1 MPISPRRTGVWRS
14 SSGRAESAVREAVGH
29 LSELDPQAHI
39 VVHCRSGSR
48 SANHAI
54 LSDRLRAALA
64 AIDAANGG
72 DPHTILLRGERRPKE
87 LAHAELV
94 SEWIEKLAPGASEA
108 LRIAGRA
115 HHLRRW
121 VIPRADYPQGREGY
135 LRWRRALHDFHAE
148 QTAAI
153 LDACGYDAALI
164 RRVSD
169 LLHKRGL
176 ARRESEAQVLEDA
189 LCLVFLETQYR
200 EIAERLSEE
209 KLLDVTAKTLRKM
222 SERAKAL
229 ALELPLDARD
239 AATIRRAAGL
249 SIPLAKE
256 SFRGRS

>member
-1 MPISPRRTGVWRS
+1 VT
-14 SSGRAESAVREAVGH
+14 
-29 LSELDPQAHI
+29 D
-39 VVHCRSGSR
+39 
-48 SANHAI
+48 
-54 LSDRLRAALA
+54 DRLRGALA
-64 AIDAANGG
+64 AIDAANAG
-72 DPHTILLRGERRPKE
+72 DPHAILVRGQRRPKE
-87 LAHAELV
+87 QAHAELV
-94 SEWIEKLAPGASEA
+94 SEWIGVLAPDASAE
-108 LRIAGRA
+108 LQLAGRA

-121 VIPRADYPQGREGY
+121 AIPRADYPEGREGY

-153 LDACGYDAALI
+153 LAEHGYDAALI

-176 ARRESEAQVLEDA
+176 ARGEPEAQVLEDA

-200 EIAERLSEE
+200 EIAERLPPE

-222 SERAKAL
+222 SERAKQL

-249 SIPLAKE
+249 APA
-256 SFRGRS
+256 

>member
-1 MPISPRRTGVWRS
+1 V
-14 SSGRAESAVREAVGH
+14 
-29 LSELDPQAHI
+29 SEE
-39 VVHCRSGSR
+39 
-48 SANHAI
+48 
-54 LSDRLRAALA
+54 RLRKTLA
-64 AIDAANGG
+64 AIDAANAG
-72 DPHTILLRGERRPKE
+72 DPHTILVRGQRRPKE
-87 LAHAELV
+87 QAHAELV
-94 SEWIEKLAPGASEA
+94 SEWIAVLAPNASEA
-108 LRIAGRA
+108 LQLAGRA

-121 VIPRADYPQGREGY
+121 AIPRADYPEGREGY

-153 LDACGYDAALI
+153 LAEHGYDAALI

-176 ARRESEAQVLEDA
+176 ARGEQDAQLLEDA

-222 SERAKAL
+222 SERAVQL

-249 SIPLAKE
+249 APV
-256 SFRGRS
+256 

>member
-1 MPISPRRTGVWRS
+1 V
-14 SSGRAESAVREAVGH
+14 
-29 LSELDPQAHI
+29 
-39 VVHCRSGSR
+39 
-48 SANHAI
+48 
-54 LSDRLRAALA
+54 SDERLRRAIA

-72 DPHTILLRGERRPKE
+72 DPHTIVARGRLRPKE

-94 SEWIEKLAPGASEA
+94 SEWIEMLAPGASEA

-121 VIPRADYPQGREGY
+121 AIPRTDYPEGREGY
-135 LRWRRALHDFHAE
+135 LRWRRALHDFHADE
-148 QTAAI
+148 TAAI
-153 LDACGYDAALI
+153 LGECGYDAALI

-176 ARRESEAQVLEDA
+176 ARGEPEAQVLEDA
-189 LCLVFLETQYR
+189 LCLVFVETQYR
-200 EIAERLSEE
+200 EIAERLSEQ
-209 KLLDVTAKTLRKM
+209 KLLDVTTKTLRKM

-249 SIPLAKE
+249 SPPLAKE
-256 SFRGRS
+256 SSRGRS

>member
-1 MPISPRRTGVWRS
+1 VN
-14 SSGRAESAVREAVGH
+14 
-29 LSELDPQAHI
+29 D
-39 VVHCRSGSR
+39 
-48 SANHAI
+48 
-54 LSDRLRAALA
+54 DRLRKAIA
-64 AIDAANGG
+64 AIDAANAG
-72 DPHTILLRGERRPKE
+72 DPHTLLVRGECRPKE
-87 LAHAELV
+87 QAHAELV
-94 SEWIEKLAPGASEA
+94 SEWIAVLAPDASEA
-108 LRIAGRA
+108 LQIAGRA

-121 VIPRADYPQGREGY
+121 AIPRADYPEGREGY

-153 LDACGYDAALI
+153 LSGLGYDAALI

-176 ARRESEAQVLEDA
+176 ARGEPDAQVLEDA

-209 KLLDVTAKTLRKM
+209 KLLDVTEKTLRKM
-222 SERAKAL
+222 SERAKQL

-249 SIPLAKE
+249 APA
-256 SFRGRS
+256 

>member
-1 MPISPRRTGVWRS
+1 V
-14 SSGRAESAVREAVGH
+14 
-29 LSELDPQAHI
+29 
-39 VVHCRSGSR
+39 
-48 SANHAI
+48 
-54 LSDRLRAALA
+54 SDERLRGALA
-64 AIDAANGG
+64 AIDAANAG
-72 DPHTILLRGERRPKE
+72 DPHTLLVRGQRRPKE
-87 LAHAELV
+87 QAHAELV
-94 SEWIEKLAPGASEA
+94 SEWIAVLAPDASEA
-108 LRIAGRA
+108 LQIAGRA

-121 VIPRADYPQGREGY
+121 AIPRADHPEGREGY

-153 LDACGYDAALI
+153 LAEHGYDTALI

-176 ARRESEAQVLEDA
+176 ARGEPEAQVLEDA

-222 SERAKAL
+222 SERAKEL

-249 SIPLAKE
+249 AQA
-256 SFRGRS
+256 